1 MRPETTNVSIRSP
14 RLSRSKSLV
23 EIVDISPRASFGGPK
38 VEARFA
44 DFGRLRLY
52 FFLANRNSLSP
63 GSRQG
68 SFLVPRFQL
77 DNQVAL
83 YDYLGMAAYSTVQV
97 AKKLGIGTD
106 TLHRWINEGLK
117 PPKLQR
123 VGGVKVR
130 LWDEQDFE
138 RAKAYAKRRYRKKN
152 F

>member
-1 MRPETTNVSIRSP
+1 M
-14 RLSRSKSLV
+14 
-23 EIVDISPRASFGGPK
+23 
-38 VEARFA
+38 
-44 DFGRLRLY
+44 
-52 FFLANRNSLSP
+52 SP